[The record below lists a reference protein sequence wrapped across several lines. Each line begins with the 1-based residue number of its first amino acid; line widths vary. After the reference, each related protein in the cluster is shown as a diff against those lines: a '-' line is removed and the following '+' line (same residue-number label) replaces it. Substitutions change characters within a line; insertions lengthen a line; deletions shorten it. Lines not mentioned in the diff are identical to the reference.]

1 MASRRSSQ
9 MPRLLPL
16 LLAGAAAFLS
26 AYAFIGVRRALP
38 SGRFRVV
45 PGRVGWPSQS
55 GARDVARP
63 AFPRANPGGEA
74 EKMRIARYEKE
85 EEAMAVVKK
94 AEEEAKDPDGTSEEK
109 TKAYGILFAYA
120 LAFMLL
126 GRTLAKAA
134 ESLALDSGRCR

>member
-1 MASRRSSQ
+1 
-9 MPRLLPL
+9 MPSLGSGDHLP
-16 LLAGAAAFLS
+16 
-26 AYAFIGVRRALP
+26 
-38 SGRFRVV
+38 
-45 PGRVGWPSQS
+45 

-94 AEEEAKDPDGTSEEK
+94 AEEEAKDDPDGTSEEK

-120 LAFMLL
+120 LAFIIPFGFFAVVLL
-126 GRTLAKAA
+126 GIWTPGTEIDRGISKNSPNYSMGAISRYDDEMDKLRKQLKNQGPK
-134 ESLALDSGRCR
+134 EY

>member
-1 MASRRSSQ
+1 
-9 MPRLLPL
+9 MPSLGSGDHLP
-16 LLAGAAAFLS
+16 
-26 AYAFIGVRRALP
+26 
-38 SGRFRVV
+38 
-45 PGRVGWPSQS
+45 

-94 AEEEAKDPDGTSEEK
+94 AEEEAKDDPDGTSEEK